1 MRPRPRI
8 SPTAWILV
16 PAALLLVALVSCSRD
31 IPVAPGASSDTY
43 GSARALAAS
52 AVPSG
57 AFFPLTVGNRWH
69 AVGVGHITSVPTG
82 GGPPF
87 VELSFQDD
95 ISREL
100 TGTETLLGRSYTL
113 LTEAHVESGSFG
125 GDPNP
130 FTYWIRYRQD
140 QSGLY
145 EADVDVTQPPAASGG
160 AARIAAEARGSR
172 RALPSE
178 WLARIPVDQVAAYER
193 AWNSLQDRSA
203 AVRAALGPQSSA
215 LRSAGLLDGE
225 ITRLSYPMRP
235 GAQWTIRSDPFFGS
249 TVEGVDNLDLPAG
262 RFPAYRIRIEG
273 EAFGSDDI
281 VHFWFGR
288 SGQLQAKYHLES
300 VMTDVDGNEIG
311 RLVDDYNE
319 AVDQMTLLHP

>member
-1 MRPRPRI
+1 M
-8 SPTAWILV
+8 
-16 PAALLLVALVSCSRD
+16 
-31 IPVAPGASSDTY
+31 
-43 GSARALAAS
+43 
-52 AVPSG
+52 
-57 AFFPLTVGNRWH
+57 
-69 AVGVGHITSVPTG
+69 GHITSVPTG

-145 EADVDVTQPPAASGG
+145 EADVDVTQPPAAASTD
-160 AARIAAEARGSR
+160 AARVQAGARESR
-172 RALPSE
+172 RPLPAE
-178 WLARIPVDQVAAYER
+178 WRARLPVEQVAAYER
-193 AWNSLQDRSA
+193 AWNSIQDKSA
-203 AVRAALGPQSSA
+203 AVREMLGARSSA
-215 LRSAGLLDGE
+215 LRPAGLLDGE
-225 ITRLSYPMRP
+225 ITRLTYPMRP
-235 GAQWTIRSDPFFGS
+235 GAEWTIRPEPFFGA

-288 SGQLQAKYHLES
+288 SGQLQVKYHLES

-319 AVDQMTLLHP
+319 AVDSLTLLQP